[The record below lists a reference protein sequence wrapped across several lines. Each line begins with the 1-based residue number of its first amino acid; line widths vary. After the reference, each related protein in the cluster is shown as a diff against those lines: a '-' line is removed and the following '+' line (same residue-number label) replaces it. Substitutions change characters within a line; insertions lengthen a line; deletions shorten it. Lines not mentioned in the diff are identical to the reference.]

1 MKSTSATHIIF
12 NRYNYACI
20 SLVQCPPP
28 INGLLNCP
36 NGTIT
41 GAYRDT
47 CTFSCKRGFELQG
60 QASGTC
66 LANQQWSGGNPI
78 CSASKSW

>member
-1 MKSTSATHIIF
+1 MKSASAIYI
-12 NRYNYACI
+12 NRYNCVFA
-20 SLVQCPPP
+20 SLVECHPP
-28 INGLLNCP
+28 INGVLSCP
-36 NGTIT
+36 NGTTT

-47 CTFSCKRGFELQG
+47 CTFSCKKGFELQG

-78 CSASKSW
+78 CSASKS